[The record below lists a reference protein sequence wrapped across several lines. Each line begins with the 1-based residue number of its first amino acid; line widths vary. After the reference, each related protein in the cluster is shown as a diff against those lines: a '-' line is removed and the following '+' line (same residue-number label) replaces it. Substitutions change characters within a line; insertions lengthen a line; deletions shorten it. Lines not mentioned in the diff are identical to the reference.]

1 MPYIPITLYIY
12 IPLHWSIYIHVVL
25 HSKNVCFPRCFSRK
39 RNTKRLG
46 ICFVALWQT
55 DSFCLRLH
63 ALHRV
68 EHLGKSNVKPKTG
81 WFHTPRKI
89 NMEPENMPLEKE
101 NNLPNFQT
109 IIFRFY
115 VYVNLRGV
123 YILFHRMMLLLSV
136 ETSAQGAMNLFHRS
150 CVYFFFKQI
159 WSILKQTFAFSMHLE

>member
-1 MPYIPITLYIY
+1 
-12 IPLHWSIYIHVVL
+12 
-25 HSKNVCFPRCFSRK
+25 
-39 RNTKRLG
+39 
-46 ICFVALWQT
+46 
-55 DSFCLRLH
+55 
-63 ALHRV
+63 
-68 EHLGKSNVKPKTG
+68 
-81 WFHTPRKI
+81 
-89 NMEPENMPLEKE
+89 MEPENMPLEKE